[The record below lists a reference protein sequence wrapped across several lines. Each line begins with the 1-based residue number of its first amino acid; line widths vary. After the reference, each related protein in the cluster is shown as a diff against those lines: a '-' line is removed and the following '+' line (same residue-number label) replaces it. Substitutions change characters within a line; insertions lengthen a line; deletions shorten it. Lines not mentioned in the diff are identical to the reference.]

1 MDAIRQSLGVCPQ
14 HNVLFDFLTV
24 YEHLLFY
31 ARLKVVTGQI
41 TVFGDLIP
49 LDKFMIHD
57 SNLSYY
63 SNPFT
68 TSSRARTP
76 PSWRPRYPR

>member
-31 ARLKVVTGQI
+31 ARLKV
-41 TVFGDLIP
+41 
-49 LDKFMIHD
+49 
-57 SNLSYY
+57 
-63 SNPFT
+63 
-68 TSSRARTP
+68 A
-76 PSWRPRYPR
+76 

>member
-31 ARLKVVTGQI
+31 ARLKVARI
-41 TVFGDLIP
+41 CFPIR
-49 LDKFMIHD
+49 F
-57 SNLSYY
+57 NLVPNSM
-63 SNPFT
+63 P
-68 TSSRARTP
+68 AI
-76 PSWRPRYPR
+76 